1 MEHIIDA
8 TNKPLG
14 RLASEIAMKL
24 RGKDKPDF
32 LPYVTPIN
40 KVIIIN
46 SNSVKFTGQKS
57 NQKIYTRHSG
67 YPGGLK
73 SITLEKLKLWREEL
87 KPYFYDKDKRKEVL
101 KKLTADYW
109 LEYIMEI

>member
-32 LPYVTPIN
+32 LPYVTPVN
-40 KVIIIN
+40 KVIIVN

-73 SITLEKLKLWREEL
+73 SITLEKLK
-87 KPYFYDKDKRKEVL
+87 DKKGVSEIITKAVYGML
-101 KKLTADYW
+101 PANKLRPVMMKNLTIKD
-109 LEYIMEI
+109 

>member
-73 SITLEKLKLWREEL
+73 SITLEKLK
-87 KPYFYDKDKRKEVL
+87 DKKGVSEIITKAVYGML
-101 KKLTADYW
+101 PANKLRPVMMKNLTIKD
-109 LEYIMEI
+109 

>member
-24 RGKDKPDF
+24 RGKDRPDF

-40 KVIIIN
+40 KVVIVN
-46 SNSVKFTGQKS
+46 SNNVKFTGQKS

-73 SITLEKLKLWREEL
+73 SITLGKLK
-87 KPYFYDKDKRKEVL
+87 DKKGVSEIITKAVYGML
-101 KKLTADYW
+101 PANKLRP
-109 LEYIMEI
+109 IMMKNLTIKD

>member
-1 MEHIIDA
+1 M
-8 TNKPLG
+8 N
-14 RLASEIAMKL
+14 L
-24 RGKDKPDF
+24 RGKDEPDF

-40 KVIIIN
+40 RVIITT

-73 SITLEKLKLWREEL
+73 SITLEKLK
-87 KPYFYDKDKRKEVL
+87 DKKGVSEIITKAVYGML
-101 KKLTADYW
+101 PANKLRPVMMKNLTIKD
-109 LEYIMEI
+109 